1 MLSSTALFPKSL
13 EICEDFRR
21 KLIRIAKDKS
31 GPPAWPVKTG
41 GVKPQVYTTTTDKGG
56 VFTKVVQT
64 APFPKTND
72 GDYPGRTFECVAT
85 QSCVLGLGVQVEA
98 GCLLVLMP
106 SVAQQLREQGRIK
119 IVSETRP

>member
-13 EICEDFRR
+13 EICEDYRR
-21 KLIRIAKDKS
+21 KLVKLAKLDS
-31 GPPAWPVKTG
+31 PPPKWPVKTG
-41 GVKPQVYTTTTDKGG
+41 GAKPQVYTVTRDKDG
-56 VFTKVVQT
+56 TISKVTQT

>member
-1 MLSSTALFPKSL
+1 MLSSLSLFPKSL
-13 EICEDFRR
+13 EVCEDYRR

-41 GVKPQVYTTTTDKGG
+41 GVKPEVYSVTRDKSGT
-56 VFTKVVQT
+56 VTKVTQI

-85 QSCVLGLGVQVEA
+85 QPCVLGLGVQVEA

-106 SVAQQLREQGRIK
+106 SVTQQLRQDGKIK